1 MYAESYSP
9 PSDLEESRARE
20 ARPEI
25 LFSLEGDTGAT
36 FAKAGKNGIAQPYK
50 KFPWDR
56 ATFFEQN
63 IRQFHELERKY
74 DRATGRVFKSDVHFM

>member
-1 MYAESYSP
+1 M
-9 PSDLEESRARE
+9 DLTRVF
-20 ARPEI
+20 
-25 LFSLEGDTGAT
+25 LTYLLSLEGDTGPT

-50 KFPWDR
+50 KNPWDR

-63 IRQFHELERKY
+63 IRQFHEFERKY

>member
-1 MYAESYSP
+1 MSWLA
-9 PSDLEESRARE
+9 SDLRH
-20 ARPEI
+20 
-25 LFSLEGDTGAT
+25 LLSLEGDTEPT

-63 IRQFHELERKY
+63 IRQFHEFERKY